1 MVIPMTNRK
10 TNTTNATRRQLLGS
24 VITGFG
30 IWQLAQ
36 ASVAKTAPA
45 KEKVIQIQAKK
56 FVYTPNRV
64 MLKKGEAVVLEFTA
78 LDFMHGFKVPDW
90 NIRADLMPGQVTR
103 ISVKPESI
111 GEIDFLCDNF
121 CGSGHEEMNGKF
133 IVTE

>member
-1 MVIPMTNRK
+1 M
-10 TNTTNATRRQLLGS
+10 NTTRRQLLGS

-36 ASVAKTAPA
+36 ASAAKTASA
-45 KEKVIQIQAKK
+45 REKVIKIQAKK
-56 FVYTPNRV
+56 FVYTPNRI

-78 LDFMHGFKVPDW
+78 LDFMHGFKIPDW
-90 NIRADLMPGQVTR
+90 NIRADLIPGQVTR
-103 ISVKPESI
+103 VPVKPDSA

-121 CGSGHEEMNGKF
+121 CGSGHEEMSGKF